1 MLTRTKEI
9 LTTAKKNHYGVVAPD
24 FWDLNSARDYVQT
37 AQELDAPILLSFA
50 QAHKHLISLEEAA
63 AVGKIMAESVKVP
76 IALHLDHG
84 EDFAYVKRA
93 IELGFNSVMIDAS
106 MNPFDEN
113 VRLTKEAADYAHAH
127 GVDIEAEIGH
137 VGGTTESPTEMEEV
151 ETIYTTVD
159 EAAAFVEKT
168 GVDSL
173 AVSIGTSH
181 GVYKNN
187 KNPEL
192 NFKRLQELAAAVPV
206 PLVLHG
212 GSGTGDENLKR
223 AVREGITKVNVFTEF
238 TTAALNL
245 PQKLFVKKNSKATC
259 AFNRPLMK
267 EFAASCVTISLCL
280 PSNSSYA
287 TTPIHSPASR
297 G

>member
-9 LTTAKKNHYGVVAPD
+9 LTEAKKNHYGIVAPD

-37 AQELDAPILLSFA
+37 AEELNAPILLSFA

-63 AVGKIMAESVKVP
+63 AVGKLMAASVKAP

-84 EDFAYVKRA
+84 EDFDYVKRA

-106 MNPFDEN
+106 MNEFDEN
-113 VRLTKEAADYAHAH
+113 VRITKEAADFAHAH

-151 ETIYTTVD
+151 ETVYTTVED
-159 EAAAFVEKT
+159 AVKFVEKT

-192 NFKRLQELAAAVPV
+192 NFKRLKELAENVPV

-223 AVREGITKVNVFTEF
+223 CVKEGISKVNVFTEF
-238 TTAALNL
+238 TVAARDYAVKVVREEENL
-245 PQKLFVKKNSKATC
+245 KSYMKIQK
-259 AFNRPLMK
+259 
-267 EFAASCVTISLCL
+267 AADEGIRNVLRHYINLLTK
-280 PSNSSYA
+280 
-287 TTPIHSPASR
+287 
-297 G
+297 

>member
-9 LTTAKKNHYGVVAPD
+9 LTEAKKNHYGIVAPD

-37 AQELDAPILLSFA
+37 AEELNAPILLSFA

-63 AVGKIMAESVKVP
+63 AVGKLMAASVKAP

-84 EDFAYVKRA
+84 EDFDYVKRA

-106 MNPFDEN
+106 MNEFDEN
-113 VRLTKEAADYAHAH
+113 VRITKEAADFAHAH

-151 ETIYTTVD
+151 ETVYTTVD
-159 EAAAFVEKT
+159 DAVKFVEKT

-192 NFKRLQELAAAVPV
+192 NFKRLKELAENVPV

-223 AVREGITKVNVFTEF
+223 CVKEGISKVNVFTEF
-238 TTAALNL
+238 TVAARDYAVKVVREEENL
-245 PQKLFVKKNSKATC
+245 KSYMKIQK
-259 AFNRPLMK
+259 
-267 EFAASCVTISLCL
+267 AADEGIRNVLRHYINLLTK
-280 PSNSSYA
+280 
-287 TTPIHSPASR
+287 
-297 G
+297 

>member
-1 MLTRTKEI
+1 MLARTKEI
-9 LTTAKKNHYGVVAPD
+9 LTAAKKNHYGVVAPD
-24 FWDLNSARDYVQT
+24 FWDLNSARDYVQV
-37 AQELDAPILLSFA
+37 ADELNAPILLSFA
-50 QAHKHLISLEEAA
+50 QAHKHLISIDEAA
-63 AVGKIMAESVKVP
+63 AVGKLMAASVKAP

-84 EDFAYVKRA
+84 EDFDYVKRA
-93 IELGFNSVMIDAS
+93 IDLGFNSVMIDAS

-113 VRLTKEAADYAHAH
+113 VRITKEVADYAHAH

-137 VGGTTESPTEMEEV
+137 VGGTTESPVEMEEV

-159 EAAAFVEKT
+159 EAVAFVEKT

-192 NFKRLQELAAAVPV
+192 NFKRLQELAENVPI

-223 AVREGITKVNVFTEF
+223 AVQEGISKVNVFTEF
-238 TTAALNL
+238 TTAARDYAVKVV
-245 PQKLFVKKNSKATC
+245 QEEKLKSYM
-259 AFNRPLMK
+259 RIQQ
-267 EFAASCVTISLCL
+267 AADEGIKSVLKHYISLL
-280 PSNSSYA
+280 
-287 TTPIHSPASR
+287 TK
-297 G
+297 

>member
-9 LTTAKKNHYGVVAPD
+9 LTEAKKNHYGIVAPD

-37 AQELDAPILLSFA
+37 AEELDAPILLSFA

-63 AVGKIMAESVKVP
+63 AVGKLMAASVKAP

-84 EDFAYVKRA
+84 EDFDYVKRA

-106 MNPFDEN
+106 MHDFEEN
-113 VRLTKEAADYAHAH
+113 VRLTKEAADFAHAH

-151 ETIYTTVD
+151 ETVYTTVED
-159 EAAAFVEKT
+159 AVKFAEKT

-192 NFKRLQELAAAVPV
+192 NFKRLKELSENVPV

-223 AVREGITKVNVFTEF
+223 CVKEGITKVNVFTEF
-238 TTAALNL
+238 TVAARDCAAKVVREDENL
-245 PQKLFVKKNSKATC
+245 KSYMKIQK
-259 AFNRPLMK
+259 
-267 EFAASCVTISLCL
+267 AADEGIRNVLRHYINLLTK
-280 PSNSSYA
+280 
-287 TTPIHSPASR
+287 
-297 G
+297 

>member
-9 LTTAKKNHYGVVAPD
+9 LTAAKKNHYGVVAPD

-37 AQELDAPILLSFA
+37 AQELDAPIILSFA

-63 AVGKIMAESVKVP
+63 AVGKLMAQNVKVP

-84 EDFAYVKRA
+84 EDFSYVKRA

-106 MNPFDEN
+106 MNPLAEN
-113 VRLTKEAADYAHAH
+113 VRLTKEAADFAHAH

-137 VGGTTESPTEMEEV
+137 VGGTTESPTEMAEV
-151 ETIYTTVD
+151 ETIYTTVA
-159 EAAAFVEKT
+159 EAVAFVEKT

-187 KNPEL
+187 KHPEL
-192 NFKRLQELAAAVPV
+192 NFTRLKEIASAVEV

-212 GSGTGDENLKR
+212 SSGTGDDNLQR
-223 AVREGITKVNVFTEF
+223 AVREGISKVNVFTEF
-238 TTAALNL
+238 TLAARDAAVEVVRTEQLKSYMRIQQADL
-245 PQKLFVKKNSKATC
+245 KNFSDQRRAI
-259 AFNRPLMK
+259 L
-267 EFAASCVTISLCL
+267 
-280 PSNSSYA
+280 
-287 TTPIHSPASR
+287 
-297 G
+297 

>member
-9 LTTAKKNHYGVVAPD
+9 LTEAKKNHYGIVAPD

-37 AQELDAPILLSFA
+37 AEELDAPILLSFA

-63 AVGKIMAESVKVP
+63 AVGKLMAASVKAP

-84 EDFAYVKRA
+84 EDFDYVKRA

-106 MNPFDEN
+106 MHDFEEN
-113 VRLTKEAADYAHAH
+113 VRLTKEAADFAHAH

-151 ETIYTTVD
+151 ETVYTTVED
-159 EAAAFVEKT
+159 AVKFAEKT

-192 NFKRLQELAAAVPV
+192 NFKRLKELSENVPV

-223 AVREGITKVNVFTEF
+223 CVKEGITKVNVFTEF
-238 TTAALNL
+238 TVAARDCAAKVVREDENL
-245 PQKLFVKKNSKATC
+245 KSFMKIQK
-259 AFNRPLMK
+259 
-267 EFAASCVTISLCL
+267 AADEGIRNVLRHYINLLTK
-280 PSNSSYA
+280 
-287 TTPIHSPASR
+287 
-297 G
+297 

>member
-9 LTTAKKNHYGVVAPD
+9 LTEAKKNHYGIVAPD

-37 AQELDAPILLSFA
+37 AEELDAPILLSFA

-63 AVGKIMAESVKVP
+63 AVGKLMAASVKAP

-84 EDFAYVKRA
+84 EDFDYVKRA

-106 MNPFDEN
+106 THDFEEN
-113 VRLTKEAADYAHAH
+113 VRLTKEAADFAHAH

-151 ETIYTTVD
+151 ETVYTTVED
-159 EAAAFVEKT
+159 AVKFAEKT

-192 NFKRLQELAAAVPV
+192 NFKRLKELSENVPV

-223 AVREGITKVNVFTEF
+223 CVKEGITKVNVFTEF
-238 TTAALNL
+238 TVAARDCAAKVVREDENL
-245 PQKLFVKKNSKATC
+245 KSYMKIQK
-259 AFNRPLMK
+259 
-267 EFAASCVTISLCL
+267 AADEGIRNVLRHYINLLTK
-280 PSNSSYA
+280 
-287 TTPIHSPASR
+287 
-297 G
+297 

>member
-9 LTTAKKNHYGVVAPD
+9 LTAAKKNHYGVVAPD
-24 FWDLNSARDYVQT
+24 FWDLNSARDYVQV
-37 AQELDAPILLSFA
+37 AEELNAPILLSFA
-50 QAHKHLISLEEAA
+50 QAHKHLIFLEEAA
-63 AVGKIMAESVKVP
+63 AVGKIMAASVKAP

-106 MNPFDEN
+106 MNPFEEN
-113 VRLTKEAADYAHAH
+113 VRLTKEAADFAHAH

-151 ETIYTTVD
+151 ETIYTRVD

-181 GVYKNN
+181 GVYKNID
-187 KNPEL
+187 KLPTWGIL
-192 NFKRLQELAAAVPV
+192 LSSTLA
-206 PLVLHG
+206 
-212 GSGTGDENLKR
+212 
-223 AVREGITKVNVFTEF
+223 
-238 TTAALNL
+238 
-245 PQKLFVKKNSKATC
+245 
-259 AFNRPLMK
+259 
-267 EFAASCVTISLCL
+267 
-280 PSNSSYA
+280 
-287 TTPIHSPASR
+287 
-297 G
+297 

>member
-9 LTTAKKNHYGVVAPD
+9 LTAAKQNHYGIVAPD
-24 FWDLNSARDYVQT
+24 FWDLNSARDYVQV
-37 AQELDAPILLSFA
+37 AEELDAPILLSFA
-50 QAHKHLISLEEAA
+50 QAHKHLISLDEAA
-63 AVGKIMAESVKVP
+63 AVGKLMAASVKAP

-113 VRLTKEAADYAHAH
+113 VRLTKEAADFAHAH

-151 ETIYTTVD
+151 ETIYTRVD

-187 KNPEL
+187 RKPEL
-192 NFKRLQELAAAVPV
+192 NFTRLQELAAAVPV

-212 GSGTGDENLKR
+212 GSGTGDDNLKR

-238 TTAALNL
+238 TTAARDAAVEVVRNETLKSYMRVQQAADEGIRNVL
-245 PQKLFVKKNSKATC
+245 RHYIKLLTK
-259 AFNRPLMK
+259 
-267 EFAASCVTISLCL
+267 
-280 PSNSSYA
+280 
-287 TTPIHSPASR
+287 
-297 G
+297 

>member
-9 LTTAKKNHYGVVAPD
+9 LTAAKKNHYGVVAPD
-24 FWDLNSARDYVQT
+24 FWDLNSASDYVQT
-37 AQELDAPILLSFA
+37 AQELDAPIILSFA

-63 AVGKIMAESVKVP
+63 AVGKLIAQSVKIP

-84 EDFAYVKRA
+84 ENFAYVKRA

-106 MNPFDEN
+106 MNPFAEN
-113 VRLTKEAADYAHAH
+113 VRLTKEAADFAHAH

-137 VGGTTESPTEMEEV
+137 VGGTTESPTEMAEV
-151 ETIYTTVD
+151 KTIYTTVE
-159 EAAAFVEKT
+159 EAVAFTEQT

-192 NFKRLQELAAAVPV
+192 NFKRLQEISAAVEV

-212 GSGTGDENLKR
+212 SSATGDENLQR
-223 AVREGITKVNVFTEF
+223 AVR
-238 TTAALNL
+238 
-245 PQKLFVKKNSKATC
+245 
-259 AFNRPLMK
+259 
-267 EFAASCVTISLCL
+267 
-280 PSNSSYA
+280 
-287 TTPIHSPASR
+287 
-297 G
+297 